1 MNLFIHVIDA
11 IFLISTGE
19 SGAGK
24 TEASK
29 YVMHYIATMSQSM
42 EIARVKNLLIV
53 SNPLLESFGNAR
65 TVRNDNSSRFVS
77 LHKQMLYINERYTC
91 KCLANDIGASN
102 IGIELNT

>member
-1 MNLFIHVIDA
+1 MHDCTL
-11 IFLISTGE
+11 LLLGE
-19 SGAGK
+19 SGSGK

-53 SNPLLESFGNAR
+53 SNPLLEAFGNAQ

-77 LHKQMLYINERYTC
+77 RNCSRDHAMMY
-91 KCLANDIGASN
+91 
-102 IGIELNT
+102 

>member
-1 MNLFIHVIDA
+1 MWFFII
-11 IFLISTGE
+11 ISLLPGE

-29 YVMHYIATMSQSM
+29 YVMQYIATMSQSM

-65 TVRNDNSSRFVS
+65 TVRNDNSSRFVRS
-77 LHKQMLYINERYTC
+77 VDRAIHKAL
-91 KCLANDIGASN
+91 CLLPAWVRM
-102 IGIELNT
+102 

>member
-1 MNLFIHVIDA
+1 MINTVGN
-11 IFLISTGE
+11 STGE

-29 YVMHYIATMSQSM
+29 YVMRYISTMSRSM

-77 LHKQMLYINERYTC
+77 LYNYDHWELENALYGTRV
-91 KCLANDIGASN
+91 
-102 IGIELNT
+102 